1 MLDFLDPKPHLK
13 IFPKI
18 RDKIC
23 QTSLKLREIASLW
36 TSSTRKEVWVYI
48 PHYKEEQF
56 RIKVEQDSTL
66 GILVLHSIVL
76 SCQPRTICGDV
87 LNENSTMCWYIFAI
101 VFVLYFSRGY
111 AFARPTILLLIG
123 IFV

>member
-1 MLDFLDPKPHLK
+1 M
-13 IFPKI
+13 
-18 RDKIC
+18 
-23 QTSLKLREIASLW
+23 SEI
-36 TSSTRKEVWVYI
+36 TVNI
-48 PHYKEEQF
+48 PQYNEDQF
-56 RIKVEQDSTL
+56 SIKVEQDSTL